1 MAKGTWKSA
10 GRDSPI
16 FNGRFVISTF
26 RRREKLDE
34 TMNPNNPEE
43 SENEG
48 NFEISGQRQSNI
60 QRQIRG
66 IRKKA

>member
-1 MAKGTWKSA
+1 MAIFTSRTAEK
-10 GRDSPI
+10 DDPI

-26 RRREKLDE
+26 RRRKILDE
-34 TMNPNNPEE
+34 SMNPNNPEE

-48 NFEISGQRQSNI
+48 YLEISGQGQPDI